1 MTKQEFLAA
10 LQDGLRGLPQSDIDE
25 RVSFYAEMID
35 DRVEDGLSEEE
46 AVAAIGS
53 AEDVAAQI
61 IADTPIAKLVREKIK
76 PRRRLSVFEIVLIV
90 LGFPIW
96 FSLLIA
102 AVAVVFSL
110 YVTLWAVIVSLW
122 SVFVA
127 LAGAAFGCLVGG
139 ILFLCMGKT
148 FSGLATVAAALVC
161 AGLSVFAFYGCKAA
175 TKGTTVLTKRTAF
188 GIKKACMRKGENNE
202 KKH

>member
-10 LQDGLRGLPQSDIDE
+10 LRGGLHGLPQSDVDE
-25 RVSFYAEMID
+25 RVGFYAEMID

-53 AEDVAAQI
+53 ADDVAAQI
-61 IADTPIAKLVREKIK
+61 IADTSIGKLVREKIK
-76 PRRRLSVFEIVLIV
+76 PRRRLSVFEITLIA

-102 AVAVVFSL
+102 VVAVVFSL

-122 SVFVA
+122 SVFIA
-127 LAGAAFGCLVGG
+127 LVGSALGCAVGG

-148 FSGLATVAAALVC
+148 FSGLATIAAALVC
-161 AGLSVFAFYGCKAA
+161 AGLSIFAFYGCKAA
-175 TKGTTVLTKRTAF
+175 TKDTVLLTKKIGF
-188 GIKKACMRKGENNE
+188 VIKKACMRKGEAQ
-202 KKH
+202 

>member
-10 LQDGLRGLPQSDIDE
+10 LQDGLQGLPQSDIDE

-46 AVAAIGS
+46 AAAAIGS
-53 AEDVAAQI
+53 AEAIAAQI
-61 IADTPIAKLVREKIK
+61 IADTPIAKLVKHK
-76 PRRRLSVFEIVLIV
+76 MAHRRLSTFEVVLIAF
-90 LGFPIW
+90 GFPIW
-96 FSLLIA
+96 FSLLVA

-122 SVFVA
+122 SVFAA
-127 LAGAAFGCLVGG
+127 LVGSAFGCLVGG

-148 FSGLATVAAALVC
+148 FSGLATIAAALVC
-161 AGLSVFAFYGCKAA
+161 AGLSIFAFYGCKAA
-175 TKGTTVLTKRTAF
+175 SKGVVLLTKKLGVA
-188 GIKKACMRKGENNE
+188 IKRACMRKGEAQ
-202 KKH
+202 

>member
-53 AEDVAAQI
+53 AEAIAAQI
-61 IADTPIAKLVREKIK
+61 IADTPIAKLVKHKIA
-76 PRRRLSVFEIVLIV
+76 PRRLSTFEVVLIAF
-90 LGFPIW
+90 GFPIW

-102 AVAVVFSL
+102 AVAVAFSL

-122 SVFVA
+122 SMFVA
-127 LAGAAFGCLVGG
+127 LVGSAFGCLVGG

-148 FSGLATVAAALVC
+148 FSGLATIAAALVC
-161 AGLSVFAFYGCKAA
+161 VGLSIFAFYGCKAA
-175 TKGTTVLTKRTAF
+175 SKGVVLLTKKMGLA
-188 GIKKACMRKGENNE
+188 IKKACLRKGETQ
-202 KKH
+202 

>member
-53 AEDVAAQI
+53 ADAIVAQI
-61 IADTPIAKLVREKIK
+61 IADTPIAKLVKHKIV
-76 PRRRLSVFEIVLIV
+76 PRRLSTLAVVLIAF
-90 LGFPIW
+90 GFPIW

-122 SVFVA
+122 SVFAA
-127 LAGAAFGCLVGG
+127 LVGSAFGCLVGG
-139 ILFLCMGKT
+139 IFFLCMGKT
-148 FSGLATVAAALVC
+148 F
-161 AGLSVFAFYGCKAA
+161 
-175 TKGTTVLTKRTAF
+175 
-188 GIKKACMRKGENNE
+188 
-202 KKH
+202 

>member
-1 MTKQEFLAA
+1 MTKQEFLTA

-53 AEDVAAQI
+53 AEAIAAQI
-61 IADTPIAKLVREKIK
+61 IADIPITKLVKHK
-76 PRRRLSVFEIVLIV
+76 MAPRRLSTLAVVLIAF
-90 LGFPIW
+90 GFPIW

-122 SVFVA
+122 SVFAA
-127 LAGAAFGCLVGG
+127 LVGSAFGCLMGG

-148 FSGLATVAAALVC
+148 FSGLATIAAALVC
-161 AGLSVFAFYGCKAA
+161 AGLSIFAFYGCKAA
-175 TKGTTVLTKRTAF
+175 SKGVVLLTKKMGLA
-188 GIKKACMRKGENNE
+188 IKRACLRKGEAQ
-202 KKH
+202 

>member
-53 AEDVAAQI
+53 AEAIVAQV
-61 IADTPIAKLVREKIK
+61 IADTPITKLVKHKIA
-76 PRRRLSVFEIVLIV
+76 PRRLSALEIILIAF
-90 LGFPIW
+90 GFPIW

-127 LAGAAFGCLVGG
+127 LVGSAFGCLVGG

-148 FSGLATVAAALVC
+148 FSGLATIAAALVC
-161 AGLSVFAFYGCKAA
+161 AGLSIFAFYGCKAA
-175 TKGTTVLTKRTAF
+175 SKGVVLLTKKMGLA
-188 GIKKACMRKGENNE
+188 IKKACLRKGETQ
-202 KKH
+202 

>member
-53 AEDVAAQI
+53 ADAIVAQI
-61 IADTPIAKLVREKIK
+61 IADTPIAKLVKHKIV
-76 PRRRLSVFEIVLIV
+76 PRRLSTLAVVLIAF
-90 LGFPIW
+90 GFPIW

-110 YVTLWAVIVSLW
+110 YVTLWAVVVSLW

-127 LAGAAFGCLVGG
+127 LVGSAFGCLVGG
-139 ILFLCMGKT
+139 VFFLCMGKT
-148 FSGLATVAAALVC
+148 FSGLAAIAAALVC
-161 AGLSVFAFYGCKAA
+161 VGLSIFAFYGCKAA
-175 TKGTTVLTKRTAF
+175 SKGVVLLTKKMGLA
-188 GIKKACMRKGENNE
+188 IKKACL
-202 KKH
+202 

>member
-10 LQDGLRGLPQSDIDE
+10 LREGLCGLPQADVDE

-53 AEDVAAQI
+53 AEAIAARI
-61 IADTPIAKLVREKIK
+61 IAETPIAKLVKEKMR
-76 PRRRLSVFEIVLIV
+76 PRRRLSTFEIVLLV
-90 LGFPIW
+90 LGFPLW

-110 YVTLWAVIVSLW
+110 YVSLWAIIVSLW
-122 SVFVA
+122 SVFA
-127 LAGAAFGCLVGG
+127 SLIGTGFGCLAGG
-139 ILFLCMGKT
+139 VLFLCRGET
-148 FSGLATVAAALVC
+148 FSGLATLAAALVC
-161 AGLSVFAFYGCKAA
+161 VGLSIFAFYGCKAA
-175 TKGTTVLTKRTAF
+175 TKDIVQLTKKMVLA
-188 GIKKACMRKGENNE
+188 IKKAFMRKGEAQ
-202 KKH
+202 

>member
-53 AEDVAAQI
+53 VEAIAAQI
-61 IADTPIAKLVREKIK
+61 IADTPIAKLVKHK
-76 PRRRLSVFEIVLIV
+76 MAPRRLSTLAVVLIAF
-90 LGFPIW
+90 GFPIW

-102 AVAVVFSL
+102 AVAVAFSL

-122 SVFVA
+122 SVFAA
-127 LAGAAFGCLVGG
+127 LVGSAFGCLVGG

-148 FSGLATVAAALVC
+148 FSGLATIAAALVC
-161 AGLSVFAFYGCKAA
+161 AGLSIFAFYGCKAA
-175 TKGTTVLTKRTAF
+175 SKGVVLLTKKMGVA
-188 GIKKACMRKGENNE
+188 IKRACMRKGEAQ
-202 KKH
+202 

>member
-53 AEDVAAQI
+53 AEAIAAQI
-61 IADTPIAKLVREKIK
+61 IADIPIAKLVKHK
-76 PRRRLSVFEIVLIV
+76 MAPRRLSTLAVVLIAF
-90 LGFPIW
+90 GFPIW

-102 AVAVVFSL
+102 AVAVAFSL

-122 SVFVA
+122 SVFAA
-127 LAGAAFGCLVGG
+127 LVGSAFGCLVGG

-148 FSGLATVAAALVC
+148 FSGLATIAAALVC
-161 AGLSVFAFYGCKAA
+161 VGLSIFAFYGCKAA
-175 TKGTTVLTKRTAF
+175 SKGVVLLTKKMGLA
-188 GIKKACMRKGENNE
+188 IKKACLRKGEAQ
-202 KKH
+202 